1 MKRLSFIFIFLILF
15 MICTP
20 VFSLAASAPFTF
32 DTSQQIPSNDPNKWQ
47 YVFASDE
54 SDGILVVLESSI
66 LSTYVRGGMIFNA
79 EIPSMA
85 AAFSAS
91 SGTYQFNLSYY
102 DLKNGYLLSTETTSL
117 SVSKNSLTFW
127 YPNRI
132 FGMNEYISFPAYF
145 YQLYDAPLY
154 NSQVYVS
161 TTVDPF
167 VNWGQSGGGSGGE
180 GDDPVVDPTDVIR
193 SRIPRP
199 YGNSTTMYIADHLY
213 LYAIYMGV
221 PQQFEE
227 QGYIQTSL
235 DPAKYEGDNYN
246 LYDVTMSASGS
257 TLNLVVKNRA
267 QFSYNCII
275 SKYDVV
281 DGSYISS
288 DIRAITVASSADQ
301 PSTNN
306 LSISLSD
313 PATYGIYQSGF
324 FARSQTI
331 AYPELRISWSDTIDY
346 SLDFFVIRQGLVTIV
361 EGINSTNSALA
372 TANSTLTT
380 ISSTSSSILSAIN
393 SFYTLCDS
401 NFNWFKTT
409 YYNSILDK
417 WNINKNQLDT
427 IISLL
432 QGNGETTYPENESVS
447 DSVDYFVS
455 QEDIYFSNFD
465 SAGNDIEGVFDEA
478 ISQFSDNSHG
488 FGFIKML
495 LETFVFNLPSSYI
508 IVFVSLTFGLIV
520 MIIGRVVGGKT

>member
-1 MKRLSFIFIFLILF
+1 MKRLCFLFIFLILF

-20 VFSLAASAPFTF
+20 VFSLAASAPFTYN
-32 DTSQQIPSNDPNKWQ
+32 TSLSMPTLASNQWGF
-47 YVFASDE
+47 VFASDDSNGLYAILE
-54 SDGILVVLESSI
+54 CDAIPYYVEGRGFSPNLSSDYPGAILNLSQSFAGNII
-66 LSTYVRGGMIFNA
+66 LS
-79 EIPSMA
+79 
-85 AAFSAS
+85 
-91 SGTYQFNLSYY
+91 LY
-102 DLKNGYLLSTETTSL
+102 DLDHGYLLTTET
-117 SVSKNSLTFW
+117 K
-127 YPNRI
+127 
-132 FGMNEYISFPAYF
+132 YISNTSYINVIFFRSADIKISSHLSTPAYC
-145 YQLYDAPLY
+145 YPLGSSVLTDSSSSY
-154 NSQVYVS
+154 PL
-161 TTVDPF
+161 VDPF
-167 VNWGQSGGGSGGE
+167 VNWNYNPSP
-180 GDDPVVDPTDVIR
+180 DPPSPPVDPTEVIR

-199 YGNSTTMYIADHLY
+199 YGNASTMYIADHLY

-221 PQQFEE
+221 PHQFEE
-227 QGYIQTSL
+227 QGLIQTSL
-235 DPAKYEGDNYN
+235 DPAKYAGDNYN
-246 LYDVTMSASGS
+246 IYDVSFTSSGS
-257 TLNLVVKNRA
+257 DLNMVITNRA
-267 QFSYNCII
+267 QFSYNVIV

-281 DGSYISS
+281 DGSYVSS
-288 DIRAITVASSADQ
+288 DIRAVTIATDAEH

-306 LSISLSD
+306 LTISLSD

-324 FARSQTI
+324 FARSQII

-361 EGINSTNSALA
+361 DGINSTNSALS
-372 TANSTLTT
+372 TANSTLSN
-380 ISSTSSSILSAIN
+380 ISSISSQILSSIN
-393 SFYTLCDS
+393 TFYTLCSGYFD
-401 NFNWFKTT
+401 WFKTT
-409 YYNSILDK
+409 YYNTILNRWD
-417 WNINKNQLDT
+417 INKTQLDT

-447 DSVDYFVS
+447 DSVDNFVS